1 MELIILLHKI
11 ANIITWEI
19 ILILPIVIIIILF
32 SFRVENEQLSED
44 YKRRMENYSDLQ
56 KKSKYDS
63 VYSTTASFF
72 I

>member
-56 KKSKYDS
+56 KKSKYGS

>member
-63 VYSTTASFF
+63 VYSTSASFF